1 MEEVTQ
7 VKKADGDKLLII
19 SIFHYV
25 LAAFQMLFSLAGLIY
40 ITFGFLIANG
50 TMEASKGTTAPPVEM
65 GWIFIVFGVIFVT
78 IFFVLSILTLKT
90 GINISKRKHRTFCI
104 VIDSILCLWVPFG
117 TLVGIFG
124 LVLLTKPEMAFEFR
138 G

>member
-7 VKKADGDKLLII
+7 VKKADSDKLLIV

-25 LAAFQMLFSLAGLIY
+25 IAAFQMFFSLAGLIY
-40 ITFGFLIANG
+40 ITMGILIANG
-50 TMEASKGTTAPPVEM
+50 TMEASKTTTAPPVEM
-65 GWIFIVFGVIFVT
+65 GWIFIVLGAILVT
-78 IFFVLSILTLKT
+78 VFFTMSILTLKT

-124 LVLLTKPEMAFEFR
+124 LVLLTKPEMALEFR